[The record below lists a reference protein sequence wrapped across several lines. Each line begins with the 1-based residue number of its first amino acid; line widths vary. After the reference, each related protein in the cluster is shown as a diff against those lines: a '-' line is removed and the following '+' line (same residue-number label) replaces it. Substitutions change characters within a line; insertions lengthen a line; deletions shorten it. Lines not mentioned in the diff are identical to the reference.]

1 MLKRGEPF
9 ISRSPEETVELGR
22 ELGRSLIP
30 PVLVL
35 LSGDLGAGKT
45 TLTKGIVS
53 ALGVAEEN
61 DVTSPTFTLVHV
73 FQKGPATPVNAGA
86 NIEVNV
92 NNDVNDDAS
101 AEEVSVTSPA
111 SSAPGPENHSA
122 KVYHVDLY
130 RVEGSDD
137 LATLALED
145 ALSEPAVVII
155 EWSER
160 FSLRSEWPRINVTL
174 EHCEGN
180 ARRLTVSEPVLHDAS
195 AAASSPAVRPSTRR
209 H

>member
-1 MLKRGEPF
+1 VLKRGEPF
-9 ISRSPEETVELGR
+9 LSRSPEETVELGR

-45 TLTKGIVS
+45 TLTKGIIS
-53 ALGVAEEN
+53 ALGAAEEN

-73 FQKGPATPVNAGA
+73 FQKRPPARMDTAA
-86 NIEVNV
+86 NI
-92 NNDVNDDAS
+92 DVNPDAH
-101 AEEVSVTSPA
+101 AVQASPA
-111 SSAPGPENHSA
+111 SPATSSPDTENDA
-122 KVYHVDLY
+122 VKVYHVDLY
-130 RVEGSDD
+130 RIEGSND

-160 FSLRSEWPRINVTL
+160 FSLRSEWPRIHVTL

-180 ARRLTVSEPVLHDAS
+180 SRRFTISEPVLPGAT
-195 AAASSPAVRPSTRR
+195 AAASSSAIRPSTKR